1 MTATVETISKAEKRS
16 KVLETE
22 AGDPASAAEHFRSKL
37 AFETDPSDV
46 YTDLESGETGFIVI
60 DARRPESYQRGHVPG
75 SINLPY
81 RTINAETTAGLPKDK
96 VIVTYCAG
104 VYCNA
109 STRAAAKLSTLGFRV
124 KEMLDGLEGWTREG
138 FPLETGGRPLTV
150 PVPAKPWTRQRQA

>member
-1 MTATVETISKAEKRS
+1 VTATLETISQAQKRS

-46 YTDLESGETGFIVI
+46 YTDMQNRETGFIVI
-60 DARRPESYQRGHVPG
+60 DARRPESYARGHVPG

-81 RTINAETTAGLPKDK
+81 RTIDAETTASLPKEK
-96 VIVTYCAG
+96 LIVAYCAG

-109 STRAAAKLSTLGFRV
+109 STRAAARLSALGFRV

-138 FPLETGGRPLTV
+138 FPLEAGGRPMTV
-150 PVPAKPWTRQRQA
+150 QAPGRP

>member
-1 MTATVETISKAEKRS
+1 MTVTVETINQAKKPS
-16 KVLETE
+16 KVLEVE
-22 AGDPASAAEHFRSKL
+22 PGDPASGVQHFRSKL

-46 YTDLESGETGFIVI
+46 YTDMQSGETGFIVI

-81 RTINAETTAGLPKDK
+81 RTIDAEATAGLPKDK
-96 VIVTYCAG
+96 VLVTYCAG

-109 STRAAAKLSTLGFRV
+109 STRAAAKLSALGFRV

-138 FPLETGGRPLTV
+138 FPLETGGRPLTI
-150 PVPAKPWTRQRQA
+150 PVPART